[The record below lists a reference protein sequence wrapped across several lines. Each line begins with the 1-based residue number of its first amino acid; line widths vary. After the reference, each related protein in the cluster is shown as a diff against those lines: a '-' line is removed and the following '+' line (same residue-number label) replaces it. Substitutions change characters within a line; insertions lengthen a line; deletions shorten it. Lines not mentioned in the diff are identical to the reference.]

1 MKNSRSAPAPK
12 TADRMVAA
20 TRAVKAEDVVRAPLK
35 PGLAPRAQQTWLED
49 AAACVRRHGVIVI
62 RDAIPPAAVTA
73 VLEDFKVRHD
83 VHMAPGQKKLFRSFQ
98 SDPLRAQVPI
108 AIDGPVANPEFFAPP
123 SVLALARKL
132 MGEELIVGEM
142 GVVISHGGAG
152 AQEAHRDSAFL
163 FGGLDME
170 IDLPP
175 FAMTMLVPLLD
186 VTLDMGPTEFW
197 AGSHRLRD
205 EAAVTAS
212 PPQRT
217 ALSAGSVVLID
228 SRILHRGGANVSG
241 PVRPTAYFSFHRRWY
256 QENPGYEN
264 KPQVRVTPAMLQ
276 RLPEPYRPLFSWALH
291 LNRTDSFQEFVFRW
305 TGRIR
310 RRLLGLKGA

>member
-1 MKNSRSAPAPK
+1 MG
-12 TADRMVAA
+12 VA
-20 TRAVKAEDVVRAPLK
+20 TRAVKAEDVVRDAMTSDLTPL
-35 PGLAPRAQQTWLED
+35 ARQAWIED

-62 RDAIPPAAVTA
+62 RDAIPAAATAAV
-73 VLEDFKVRHD
+73 LDDFKVRHD
-83 VHMAPGQKKLFRSFQ
+83 VHMASGQKKLYRTFQ

-123 SVLALARKL
+123 SVLALAHQL
-132 MGEELIVGEM
+132 MGDDIVVGEM
-142 GVVISHGGAG
+142 GVVISHPGAG
-152 AQEAHRDSAFL
+152 PQETHRDSAFL

-175 FAMTMLVPLLD
+175 FAMTLLAPLLD
-186 VTLDMGPTEFW
+186 VALGMGPTEFW
-197 AGSHRLRD
+197 PGSHRLRD
-205 EAAVTAS
+205 EAAATATG
-212 PPQRT
+212 PLRT

-228 SRILHRGGANVSG
+228 SRTLHRGGANVSG

-256 QENPGYEN
+256 VENPGYEN

-276 RLPEPYRPLFSWALH
+276 ALPEAYRPMFSWALH

-310 RRLLGLKGA
+310 RRLLALKGA

>member
-1 MKNSRSAPAPK
+1 MKNSRSALAPK
-12 TADRMVAA
+12 TADRMAAA
-20 TRAVKAEDVVRAPLK
+20 TRAVKAEDVVRGPMK
-35 PGLAPRAQQTWLED
+35 PGLTPRAQQTWIED

-62 RDAIPPAAVTA
+62 RDAVPPAAVTA

-83 VHMAPGQKKLFRSFQ
+83 VHTAPGQKKLYRSFQ

-132 MGEELIVGEM
+132 MGDDLIVGEM

-152 AQEAHRDSAFL
+152 AQEIHRDSAFL

-205 EAAVTAS
+205 EAAVTTV

-228 SRILHRGGANVSG
+228 SRVLHRGGANVSG
-241 PVRPTAYFSFHRRWY
+241 PVRPTAYFSFHRSWY
-256 QENPGYEN
+256 QENPGYEK

-291 LNRTDSFQEFVFRW
+291 LNRTDSFQEFVYRW

-310 RRLLGLKGA
+310 QRLLRLKGA